1 MQTKKD
7 LSTQGHE
14 AVTNDVV
21 AQIHIDEKA
30 EQLFLWAD
38 TEDRNANFNKYVKL
52 VCSYLITAHFHRS
65 QRSEALELTDS

>member
-1 MQTKKD
+1 MQKKQE
-7 LSTQGHE
+7 LSSQGHE

-38 TEDRNANFNKYVKL
+38 TEDRNANFNKYVEL
-52 VCSYLITAHFHRS
+52 FCSLLITTHGLRLHVTS
-65 QRSEALELTDS
+65 

>member
-1 MQTKKD
+1 MQTKKE

-14 AVTNDVV
+14 AVTDDVV

-52 VCSYLITAHFHRS
+52 VCSQLVTVRFCRS
-65 QRSEALELTDS
+65 QDLD